1 MVTIMTGM
9 RKLTTVFC
17 LTIMIS
23 AFAGCL
29 FEEDNPR
36 ILFSECPS
44 SWHVEFFDQS
54 NSNFNSWDGRVE
66 FTDSEGNTDVLEDF
80 SSDKKY
86 VTLDDSLSWTMTYT
100 FYEGDIGFI
109 VGDTVYGGDNHY
121 GTVNSGTIDL
131 ELELTHSNEKENE
144 NELGISF
151 SNNCS
156 PGFGDWD
163 IEFIDKSNDNFNSWD
178 GVVEFRSSDGVEFS
192 LESFDSEFKY
202 VTLDKSQKWTMYYT
216 FYESDIGFRYDG
228 RTYGMNNDYGDSGSI
243 DIY

>member
-1 MVTIMTGM
+1 M
-9 RKLTTVFC
+9 
-17 LTIMIS
+17 
-23 AFAGCL
+23 
-29 FEEDNPR
+29 
-36 ILFSECPS
+36 
-44 SWHVEFFDQS
+44 
-54 NSNFNSWDGRVE
+54 
-66 FTDSEGNTDVLEDF
+66 EDF

-86 VTLDDSLSWTMTYT
+86 VTLDESLSWTLTYT

-131 ELELTHSNEKENE
+131 ELELTHSDKKENE

-156 PGFGDWD
+156 PGFGEWD
-163 IEFIDKSNDNFNSWD
+163 IEFIDRSNDNFNSWD
-178 GVVEFRSSDGVEFS
+178 GVVEFRSSDGVQFS

-202 VTLDKSQKWTMYYT
+202 VTLDKSQKWTMHYT

-228 RTYGMNNDYGDSGSI
+228 RTYGLDNDYGDSGSI